1 MIRSNKTKK
10 SVLKALLEN
19 PGEIVSGSDLCRIAD
34 VSRQSVWKAVDSLR
48 VEGFEIEAVPH
59 KGYRLFCSGAAD
71 LSPTWLELT
80 LENTSWGKTV
90 LFWKSLASTQEP
102 AKELA
107 RQGAPEGVLVVAG
120 EQTSARG
127 RLGRKWKSPQ
137 SGSICFSV
145 IVRPNLLP
153 GRIQLLS
160 FAAAIA
166 VHETLKKNFGISFE
180 LKWPN
185 DILYRGAKVCGILT
199 ETASEPGKVHYAVTG
214 IGINANI
221 DSRTISMMDVGGP
234 STSLLTILG
243 HPVHRGDVI
252 ASVVRIM
259 EREVRSLETASGSKK
274 CIDEYIKRCS
284 TLGREVIIRHEEK
297 ALRGKAIGISDSGEI
312 ILLISGKERVLAA
325 ADITHLRTD

>member
-10 SVLKALLEN
+10 AVLKALLEI
-19 PGEIVSGSDLCRIAD
+19 PGEIVSGPDLCRIAD

-59 KGYRLFCSGAAD
+59 KGYRLGDSGTAD
-71 LSPTWLELT
+71 LSPTWLELA
-80 LENTSWGKTV
+80 LENTCWGETV

-107 RQGAPEGVLVVAG
+107 RQGAPEGLLVVAD
-120 EQTSARG
+120 EQTSGRG
-127 RLGRKWKSPQ
+127 RLGRKWQSPQ
-137 SGSICFSV
+137 GGSICFSV

-166 VHETLKKNFGISFE
+166 VHETLENNFGVSFE

-214 IGINANI
+214 IGINANM
-221 DSRTISMMDVGGP
+221 DSRAISMDVAGP
-234 STSLLTILG
+234 STSLLAILG
-243 HPVHRGDVI
+243 RPVHRGEVI
-252 ASVVRIM
+252 ASIIRIM
-259 EREVRSLETASGSKK
+259 EREVRSLETAQGSKK
-274 CIDEYIKRCS
+274 CIDEYMKRCS
-284 TLGREVIIRHEEK
+284 TLGQEVIVRQEDK
-297 ALRGKAIGISDSGEI
+297 TLRGKAVGISDSGEI
-312 ILLISGKERVLAA
+312 ILVISGKERTLAA
-325 ADITHLRTD
+325 ADITHLRTN